1 MYQINC
7 HSLLFLFLLL
17 LMAVGA
23 QYSSILSVL
32 SDSASRTVRWTLT
45 REAILSLRAAAP
57 KLDQRTRLYIAS
69 LGCTGQRRGQRGGRV
84 KRFTALQSRIIPVV
98 IGNRPK
104 YNRYQPSTHRPPVRI
119 TVSRTPTSVCSTVSK
134 HTEQLNSPVPSL
146 YTF

>member
-1 MYQINC
+1 M
-7 HSLLFLFLLL
+7 
-17 LMAVGA
+17 
-23 QYSSILSVL
+23 
-32 SDSASRTVRWTLT
+32 DLT

-69 LGCTGQRRGQRGGRV
+69 LGSTGQRRGQRGGRV

-104 YNRYQPSTHRPPVRI
+104 CNRYQPSTHRPPVRI
-119 TVSRTPTSVCSTVSK
+119 TVSRTPISACFTVSK

-146 YTF
+146 YVLNAAALTKPHAVEQLAADVGNYQSDIAVITENL